1 MKNLFNGN
9 NTCTY
14 KKCPKSVRNL
24 YTYLKKK
31 TNNINASIKKIN
43 TKDKFDKLYDKY
55 DNLLNNIK
63 KRKTYKKYVDC
74 TCNLCK
80 SNVLNKSNDI
90 DDRFQVLDLLSSLD
104 EKINVKKYINKSLKL
119 SKKFK
124 NKINKIC
131 E

>member
-24 YTYLKKK
+24 YAYVKKK
-31 TNNINASIKKIN
+31 TENINASIKKIN

-63 KRKTYKKYVDC
+63 TRKLTENMLIVHVIYANLKY
-74 TCNLCK
+74 L
-80 SNVLNKSNDI
+80 I
-90 DDRFQVLDLLSSLD
+90 HQM
-104 EKINVKKYINKSLKL
+104 I
-119 SKKFK
+119 
-124 NKINKIC
+124 
-131 E
+131 

>member
-1 MKNLFNGN
+1 MKNLINGN

-24 YTYLKKK
+24 YAYVKKK
-31 TNNINASIKKIN
+31 TENINASIKKIN

-63 KRKTYKKYVDC
+63 TRKTYKKYVDC

-80 SNVLNKSNDI
+80 SKVLNKSNNI
-90 DDRFQVLDLLSSLD
+90 DNKFQILDLLSSSN
-104 EKINVKKYINKSLKL
+104 EKINVKNILINLKNYQ
-119 SKKFK
+119 K
-124 NKINKIC
+124 NLKIK
-131 E
+131 